1 MEINITTQEDELIV
15 SLKVDWENRKIE
27 VIQDKDYKV
36 TEVFADQF
44 YPKLSPFLPFGLETG
59 VFTPLMFLTW

>member
-1 MEINITTQEDELIV
+1 MGFYKFKREVNEGKMEISITTQEDELVV

-36 TEVFADQF
+36 TEVFAD
-44 YPKLSPFLPFGLETG
+44 
-59 VFTPLMFLTW
+59 